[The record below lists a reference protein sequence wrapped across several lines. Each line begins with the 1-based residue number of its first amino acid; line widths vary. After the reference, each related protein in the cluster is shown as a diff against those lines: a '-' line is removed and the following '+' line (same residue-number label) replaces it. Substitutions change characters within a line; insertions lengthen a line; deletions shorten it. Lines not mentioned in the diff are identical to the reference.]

1 MAVPFYCQPSPPQ
14 GAVQAVTHDPY
25 HVTQHQGTVDV
36 DSHSI
41 YQIPLMGRQVFSRM
55 KVLMC
60 NCCNALSSVWH
71 V

>member
-1 MAVPFYCQPSPPQ
+1 MAVPFYRQRSPPQ
-14 GAVQAVTHDPY
+14 EAVQAVTHDPY
-25 HVTQHQGTVDV
+25 HITQHQCTVDI
-36 DSHSI
+36 DSDSI

-60 NCCNALSSVWH
+60 DCCNALSSVWY